1 MRSAPAIAL
10 LVLAA
15 ALFDVATT
23 AASELPGQWQV
34 TGDGLEG
41 QLLVLDETQG
51 RIEATLLAR
60 PAVGLRIGAVVV
72 FQREVDGVAELW
84 QGRLGHRPDGLA
96 FLSGTISSG
105 SAVTPFFAVEIPR
118 LAAPHPTPST
128 IGHEGTPAPT
138 PEPVSAPVVPL
149 VPAPQPVWSGFEGPW
164 STPDGA
170 VMVVRDGSSIEV
182 TMPDGSA
189 CEGRMTGDTTF
200 VVGLRVACCRGELE
214 GPDTIRWS
222 DTTVWRR
229 AE

>member
-10 LVLAA
+10 SVLAA
-15 ALFDVATT
+15 ALFAVATT
-23 AASELPGQWQV
+23 AASDLPRQWQL
-34 TGDGLEG
+34 TADGLEG
-41 QLLVLDETQG
+41 ELRVLDETQG
-51 RIEATLLAR
+51 RIEATVLAR
-60 PAVGLRIGAVVV
+60 PAVGFRAGAVVV
-72 FQREVDGVAELW
+72 LLRQIDGAAELW

-105 SAVTPFFAVEIPR
+105 SAVAPFFAVEMPG
-118 LAAPHPTPST
+118 LAAPRPTPSKAS
-128 IGHEGTPAPT
+128 HEGTPAPT
-138 PEPVSAPVVPL
+138 PGPVSAPVVPL
-149 VPAPQPVWSGFEGPW
+149 VPTPQPVWSGFEGPW

-182 TMPDGSA
+182 TMPDNSV

-214 GPDTIRWS
+214 GPDTIRWC
-222 DTTVWRR
+222 DTTVWKR